1 MSGLTDLLILLALL
15 LFSLFPALGFLIWV
29 RKTER
34 YHTESWGG
42 VSRAFLYGALV
53 GTFVAAILEAILF
66 ALYAQVLQ
74 PDLGGTLPRGAVP
87 EFLILALLIAP
98 FVEEGIKG
106 LGVVGMRGRIQYV
119 ADGMVLG
126 AAVGLGFGFM
136 ENLLYGLSA
145 LAAGLA
151 VAVTTI
157 AIRSLSSML
166 IHASATSITGYG
178 VGVNLERKGQGHA
191 LAGSYLA
198 AVGIHGSY
206 NALVSLPLILPLV
219 GLVLPGYGFE
229 ALSLASLFLAV
240 VYGLAAFGYINK
252 RITEAQFQ
260 TAMPLVPPRPTMAA
274 RPPGNR

>member
-1 MSGLTDLLILLALL
+1 MSDFTALLILIVLL
-15 LFSLFPALGFLIWV
+15 LFSLVPALFFLIWV

-42 VSRAFLYGALV
+42 VSRAFLYGALI

-66 ALYAQVLQ
+66 AVYAQVLQ
-74 PDLGGTLPRGAVP
+74 PDLGGTLPRGATA
-87 EFLILALLIAP
+87 EFLVLALLIAP

-106 LGVVGMRGRIQYV
+106 LGVYGMRGRIQYV

-136 ENLLYGLSA
+136 ENLLYGISA
-145 LAAGLA
+145 LATGIA

-178 VGVNLERKGQGHA
+178 VGVNLERRGQGHA
-191 LAGSYLA
+191 LAGSYLT
-198 AVGIHGSY
+198 AVGMHSSY

-240 VYGLAAFGYINK
+240 IYGLTAFGYINK
-252 RITEAQFQ
+252 RIAEAQFQ
-260 TAMPLVPPRPTMAA
+260 TALPLPSPRPAVA
-274 RPPGNR
+274 SRPPGSR

>member
-1 MSGLTDLLILLALL
+1 MNGLTDLLILLALL

>member
-191 LAGSYLA
+191 LAGSYLT

>member
-126 AAVGLGFGFM
+126 AAVGLGFGYM

>member
-1 MSGLTDLLILLALL
+1 MSAFTDLLILLVLL
-15 LFSLFPALGFLIWV
+15 LFSLLPALGFLIWV

-66 ALYAQVLQ
+66 AVYAQVLQ
-74 PDLGGTLPRGAVP
+74 PDLGGTLPRGSTA

-106 LGVVGMRGRIQYV
+106 LGVLGMRGRIQYV
-119 ADGMVLG
+119 SDGMVLG

-145 LAAGLA
+145 LAAGLV

-191 LAGSYLA
+191 LAGAYLT

-219 GLVLPGYGFE
+219 GLILPGYGFE
-229 ALSLASLFLAV
+229 ALALASLFLAV
-240 VYGLAAFGYINK
+240 VYGLAAFGYINQ
-252 RITEAQFQ
+252 RIAEAQFQ
-260 TAMPLVPPRPTMAA
+260 TAMPLPSPRPAA
-274 RPPGNR
+274 GSRPPGSR